1 MPRQTVESFLSK
13 LKKEREVLDSIILAV
28 ESRLQHHVQPVA
40 HQPVHKPVGHQPA
53 KKKGMSEATK
63 AKLRAIMK
71 ARWAQKQKQGKK

>member
-28 ESRLQHHVQPVA
+28 ESRMQHRVQPVA
-40 HQPVHKPVGHQPA
+40 HQLVAHQPT
-53 KKKGMSEATK
+53 KKKGMSAATK

-71 ARWAQKQKQGKK
+71 ARWAQKKNPAKK